1 MFGFSLQKL
10 LVLAA
15 IIGAVWYG
23 FKLVSRLQEA
33 RDLEQRKPGGS
44 KPGGS
49 EPGRQKPG
57 GIWRWASRAKE
68 PDQAAEDMV
77 QCPVCKTYVA
87 ARGSSS
93 CGRPDCPY

>member
-15 IIGAVWYG
+15 VVGAVWYG

-33 RDLEQRKPGGS
+33 RKLEAEAQAGNRRSAARRGAGG
-44 KPGGS
+44 
-49 EPGRQKPG
+49 
-57 GIWRWASRAKE
+57 AKGTN
-68 PDQAAEDMV
+68 AATEEMV
-77 QCPVCKTYVA
+77 QCPVCQTYVA
-87 ARGSSS
+87 ARSASS

>member
-33 RDLEQRKPGGS
+33 RELDAKKPGG
-44 KPGGS
+44 
-49 EPGRQKPG
+49 QKPDS
-57 GIWRWASRAKE
+57 IWRRATRAKSA
-68 PDQAAEDMV
+68 DQATEDMV
-77 QCPVCKTYVA
+77 QCPACKTYVTA
-87 ARGSSS
+87 QGTGS

>member
-10 LVLAA
+10 LVLAV
-15 IIGAVWYG
+15 IVGAVWYG

-33 RDLEQRKPGGS
+33 RELDQKAGRRKPS
-44 KPGGS
+44 
-49 EPGRQKPG
+49 RV
-57 GIWRWASRAKE
+57 WRGARRGKS
-68 PDQAAEDMV
+68 PDGDGATEDMV

-87 ARGSSS
+87 AKGTAS

>member
-15 IIGAVWYG
+15 IVGAVWYG

-33 RDLEQRKPGGS
+33 RRLEAEADAGERRK
-44 KPGGS
+44 
-49 EPGRQKPG
+49 
-57 GIWRWASRAKE
+57 AAKRG
-68 PDQAAEDMV
+68 PSGAKDAAAKAEDMV
-77 QCPVCKTYVA
+77 QCPVCRTYVA
-87 ARGSSS
+87 ARSAGS